1 MVLAMISEQKKSK
14 NDKMLNLNR
23 LDIWLWH
30 SRFSRTR
37 VNSQKIC
44 KKGQIR
50 VNGKRVMKAH
60 KLIKKGDIVTLP
72 LGSEIV
78 VLRIISIPE
87 KRLCASSAIKP
98 YELITE

>member
-1 MVLAMISEQKKSK
+1 MISEEKKSK

-72 LGSEIV
+72 SGTEIV
-78 VLRIISIPE
+78 VLRIISMPE
-87 KRLCASSAIKP
+87 KRLCASSATNP